1 MKTPK
6 GIREHDADELRKA
19 KRLDPIRKSGKERHS
34 LYRSIDEEDDE
45 NLLGT
50 TRRESVLD
58 YLDEGTLAQALRA
71 RRPVG

>member
-6 GIREHDADELRKA
+6 GIREHDADERRKA

-58 YLDEGTLAQALRA
+58 YLDEGDDEEE
-71 RRPVG
+71 

>member
-45 NLLGT
+45 DLLGT

-58 YLDEGTLAQALRA
+58 YLDEGDDEED
-71 RRPVG
+71 

>member
-1 MKTPK
+1 MKTQK

-19 KRLDPIRKSGKERHS
+19 KRLEPMRKSGKERHS

-58 YLDEGTLAQALRA
+58 YLDEGDDEEE
-71 RRPVG
+71 

>member
-19 KRLDPIRKSGKERHS
+19 KRPDPIRKSGKERHS

-58 YLDEGTLAQALRA
+58 YLDEGDDEEE
-71 RRPVG
+71 

>member
-6 GIREHDADELRKA
+6 GIREHDADELRKT

-45 NLLGT
+45 DLLGT

-58 YLDEGTLAQALRA
+58 YLDEGDDEEE
-71 RRPVG
+71 

>member
-50 TRRESVLD
+50 TRRESVPD
-58 YLDEGTLAQALRA
+58 YLDEGDDEEE
-71 RRPVG
+71 

>member
-19 KRLDPIRKSGKERHS
+19 KRLDLIRKSGKERHS

-45 NLLGT
+45 DLLGT

-58 YLDEGTLAQALRA
+58 YLDEGDDEEE
-71 RRPVG
+71 

>member
-6 GIREHDADELRKA
+6 GIREHDADELQKA

-45 NLLGT
+45 DLLGT

-58 YLDEGTLAQALRA
+58 YLDEGDDEEE
-71 RRPVG
+71 

>member
-34 LYRSIDEEDDE
+34 LYRSIDEEDAE

-58 YLDEGTLAQALRA
+58 YLDEGDDEEE
-71 RRPVG
+71 

>member
-34 LYRSIDEEDDE
+34 LYRSIDEEDYE

-58 YLDEGTLAQALRA
+58 YLDEGDDEEE
-71 RRPVG
+71 

>member
-34 LYRSIDEEDDE
+34 LYRSIDEEDNED
-45 NLLGT
+45 LLGT

-58 YLDEGTLAQALRA
+58 YLDEGDDEEE
-71 RRPVG
+71 

>member
-45 NLLGT
+45 DLLGT
-50 TRRESVLD
+50 TRSESVLD
-58 YLDEGTLAQALRA
+58 YLDEGDDEEE
-71 RRPVG
+71 

>member
-19 KRLDPIRKSGKERHS
+19 KCLDPIRKSGKERPS

-45 NLLGT
+45 DLLGT

-58 YLDEGTLAQALRA
+58 YLDEGDDEEE
-71 RRPVG
+71 

>member
-50 TRRESVLD
+50 TRRESVFD
-58 YLDEGTLAQALRA
+58 YLDEGDDEEE
-71 RRPVG
+71 

>member
-45 NLLGT
+45 DLLGT
-50 TRRESVLD
+50 TRRESVPVSYTHL
-58 YLDEGTLAQALRA
+58 TL
-71 RRPVG
+71 PTN